1 MIYKNVKIESFAYE
15 VPPNCITSSDIE
27 QQLDPLYERLNLPKG
42 RLELMTGI
50 KQRYFWNRG
59 FRPSDGAILAGK
71 KAIASS
77 QIDPKQI
84 GCLIMCSV
92 CRDFLEP
99 ATATVV
105 HNKLGLSENAMVF
118 DISNACLGVLTGM
131 INVANMIELGQIE
144 AGMLVA
150 GENSRPLVEST
161 IKAMLED
168 KSLTRQ
174 TVKPYFASLT
184 IGSGAVAFILSNNKL
199 ATNAPSILA
208 GTSLAATKYND
219 LCRGNEDKGMFDG
232 ADTIMNTDSE
242 QLLKY
247 GIETAAKTWEIF
259 KKETSWENNTPD
271 CICTHQVGSAH
282 RKLLFETLD
291 LDPSKDF
298 PTLAEFGN
306 TGSVSCP
313 VTLIKALEN
322 GTLSDGDKIAL
333 LGIGSGI
340 NSTMLGVEL

>member
-1 MIYKNVKIESFAYE
+1 MIYKNVKIESFGYE
-15 VPPNCITSSDIE
+15 VPPDCVTSSDIE
-27 QQLDPLYERLNLPKG
+27 QQLAPLYEKLKLPEG

-59 FRPSDGAILAGK
+59 FRPSDGAILAGQ
-71 KAIASS
+71 KALASS
-77 QIDPKQI
+77 KIDPKQI

-99 ATATVV
+99 ATATIV

-118 DISNACLGVLTGM
+118 DISNACLGLLTGM
-131 INVANMIELGQIE
+131 LTVANMIELGQIE

-168 KSLTRQ
+168 QSLTRQ

-184 IGSGAVAFILSNNKL
+184 IGSGAVAFILSKKTL
-199 ATNAPSILA
+199 APDAPSLLA

-219 LCRGNEDKGMFDG
+219 LCRGNADKGMFDG
-232 ADTIMNTDSE
+232 AETIMNTDSE
-242 QLLKY
+242 SLLKF
-247 GIETAAKTWEIF
+247 GIETASKTWTIF
-259 KKETSWENNTPD
+259 KEETKWKNETPD

-282 RKLLFETLD
+282 RKLLFDTLE
-291 LDPSKDF
+291 LDSTKDF
-298 PTLAEFGN
+298 PTLSEFGN

-313 VTLIKALEN
+313 MTFAKAMEA
-322 GTLSDGDKIAL
+322 GGLSRGDKISL

-340 NSTMLGVEL
+340 NCTMLGVEL